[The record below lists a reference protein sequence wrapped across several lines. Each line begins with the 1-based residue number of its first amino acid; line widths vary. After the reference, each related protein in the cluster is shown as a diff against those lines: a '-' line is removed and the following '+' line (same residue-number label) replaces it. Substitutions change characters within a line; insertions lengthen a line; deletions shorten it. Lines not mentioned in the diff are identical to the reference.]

1 MKKLANKLSKVNIEL
16 PKWTRDIL
24 FEHITEVCKEFK
36 NKVEF
41 NKEKAII

>member
-1 MKKLANKLSKVNIEL
+1 MKKLASKISKIDMDL
-16 PKWTRDIL
+16 PKWTRYIL

-41 NKEKAII
+41 KKEKVVI

>member
-1 MKKLANKLSKVNIEL
+1 MKKLANMLSKIDMDL

-24 FEHITEVCKEFK
+24 FEHITEVCKDFK

-41 NKEKAII
+41 KKEKAFI